1 MRTSSTTTTDSK
13 NLTDDDVAP
22 TTGGT
27 SSTAAASY
35 SKGRRDS
42 KTQGEARRARLLLRR
57 QRQGRR
63 RRRNDDSSHQDTTTG
78 GTLTSH
84 RANSDEQRDSSMRGK
99 AKGEAL
105 LAAVS
110 QTSIPPLTSR
120 PVKTMTKANAERETW
135 EDLSRKTNRDESSE
149 IAVGKMKSL
158 NIKIMKLLKMLLL
171 EARRCDY
178 SDILG
183 DFSDFLGDF
192 SDFYDQLCTSYENI
206 GPIVSGTCNL
216 YIICA
221 TNRRKNVQV
230 VFG

>member
-1 MRTSSTTTTDSK
+1 M
-13 NLTDDDVAP
+13 
-22 TTGGT
+22 
-27 SSTAAASY
+27 
-35 SKGRRDS
+35 
-42 KTQGEARRARLLLRR
+42 
-57 QRQGRR
+57 
-63 RRRNDDSSHQDTTTG
+63 
-78 GTLTSH
+78 TSH

-192 SDFYDQLCTSYENI
+192 SDFLGDFSDFYDQLCTSYENI

>member
-78 GTLTSH
+78 KTLTSH

-120 PVKTMTKANAERETW
+120 PVKTMTKANAEREIL
-135 EDLSRKTNRDESSE
+135 EDQSRKTNRDKSSE

-158 NIKIMKLLKMLLL
+158 NIRIVLLKMLLL
-171 EARRCDY
+171 
-178 SDILG
+178 
-183 DFSDFLGDF
+183 
-192 SDFYDQLCTSYENI
+192 
-206 GPIVSGTCNL
+206 
-216 YIICA
+216 
-221 TNRRKNVQV
+221 
-230 VFG
+230 